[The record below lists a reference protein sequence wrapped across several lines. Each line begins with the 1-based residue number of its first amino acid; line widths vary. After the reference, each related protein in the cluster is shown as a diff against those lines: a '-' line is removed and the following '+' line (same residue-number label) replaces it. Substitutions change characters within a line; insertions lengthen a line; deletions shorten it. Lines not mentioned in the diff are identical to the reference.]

1 MCLRALFFRTALFY
15 RTIQATVAIFYANY
29 IPVIQHAIDTI
40 NPLIRISTYAR
51 IDRAKPAKIERH
63 AMTPSDLHVRIA
75 EKD

>member
-1 MCLRALFFRTALFY
+1 MPQSFIFLEKFFY
-15 RTIQATVAIFYANY
+15 RTIQVTATIIYANY

-51 IDRAKPAKIERH
+51 IDSATLAKIERH
-63 AMTPSDLHVRIA
+63 AITPSDLHVSIA